1 MLRGPDLGE
10 LLQAQHARRLAL
22 DATGVYFITEIDPAH
37 AEDLAKTLLLM
48 SSARAGHPEDPIT
61 LYINSGGG
69 SVGDGLAIIE
79 SINLMRR
86 RYRVRIDTAI
96 LGYAY
101 SMGAIIA
108 QAGDTRSIGRF
119 GTVMLHS
126 SEWTVTGEDAKI
138 FKDYQRLSE
147 HYQEVVADLFAAR
160 TRHRDAAWWRRFIWS
175 GRDRFLGPDE
185 CLELGLV
192 DRIDEPML
200 TDQPDFRVG
209 ERAVD
214 VPAADAPVGGG
225 GASAS
230 AGRTTTVGRAAR
242 AAQGTLPPPKARG
255 GTTGTR

>member
-10 LLQAQHARRLAL
+10 LLQAQHMRRLAL
-22 DATGVYFITEIDPAH
+22 DASGVYFITEIDPAH

-48 SSARAGHPEDPIT
+48 SSARAGHLEDPIT

-79 SINLMRR
+79 LINLMRR
-86 RYRVRIDTAI
+86 RYHVRIDTAI

-126 SEWTVTGEDAKI
+126 SEWTVSGEDAKV

-147 HYQEVVADLFAAR
+147 HYQEVVAALFAAR

-175 GRDRFLGPDE
+175 GRDQFLGPDE
-185 CLELGLV
+185 CLALGLV
-192 DRIDEPML
+192 DRIDEPVL

-209 ERAVD
+209 TPVAASEAERAASIAA
-214 VPAADAPVGGG
+214 PAATAGPAAPAGVSTAAKVSRPTGG
-225 GASAS
+225 S
-230 AGRTTTVGRAAR
+230 AGGR
-242 AAQGTLPPPKARG
+242 
-255 GTTGTR
+255 

>member
-1 MLRGPDLGE
+1 MLRAPDLGE
-10 LLQAQHARRLAL
+10 LLQAQHMRRLAL
-22 DATGVYFITEIDPAH
+22 DATGVAFITEIDPAH
-37 AEDLAKTLLLM
+37 AEDLAKALLVMASDRTGRLD
-48 SSARAGHPEDPIT
+48 DPIT

-86 RYRVRIDTAI
+86 RYHVRIDTAI

-126 SEWTVTGEDAKI
+126 SEWTISGEDAKV

-147 HYQEVVADLFAAR
+147 HYQEVVAALFAAR

-185 CLELGLV
+185 CLALGLV
-192 DRIDEPML
+192 DRIDEPIL
-200 TDQPDFRVG
+200 TDHPDFRVG
-209 ERAVD
+209 TP
-214 VPAADAPVGGG
+214 PAGTTDAPNGP
-225 GASAS
+225 GAEPAPT
-230 AGRTTTVGRAAR
+230 AGSSPR
-242 AAQGTLPPPKARG
+242 
-255 GTTGTR
+255 GTTARR

>member
-10 LLQAQHARRLAL
+10 LLQAQHMRRLAL

-37 AEDLAKTLLLM
+37 AEDVAKSLLVM
-48 SSARAGHPEDPIT
+48 ASARAGQADNEPIT

-79 SINLMRR
+79 SINLMRAK
-86 RYRVRIDTAI
+86 YHVRIDTAI

-101 SMGAIIA
+101 SMGAIVA

-119 GTVMLHS
+119 GTLMLHS
-126 SEWTVTGEDAKI
+126 SEWTISGADAKV

-147 HYQEVVADLFAAR
+147 HYQEVMAALFAAR
-160 TRHRDAAWWRRFIWS
+160 TRYRDAGWWRRFIWS

-192 DRIDEPML
+192 DRIDEPTL
-200 TDQPDFRVG
+200 VDQADFL
-209 ERAVD
+209 
-214 VPAADAPVGGG
+214 
-225 GASAS
+225 
-230 AGRTTTVGRAAR
+230 VGRPPAR
-242 AAQGTLPPPKARG
+242 PATGVRSGAEGVAPEALDGTDG
-255 GTTGTR
+255 Q